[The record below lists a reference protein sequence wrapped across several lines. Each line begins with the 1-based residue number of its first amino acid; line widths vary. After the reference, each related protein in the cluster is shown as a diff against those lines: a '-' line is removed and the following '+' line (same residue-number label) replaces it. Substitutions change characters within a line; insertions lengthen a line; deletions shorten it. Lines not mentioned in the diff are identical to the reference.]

1 MAANTH
7 PLKEIAQTYVHDVT
21 RRYENEYTFIGPIPN
36 SETGHKYEIQ
46 TVDGREVG
54 YCIIYTGNDTI
65 PSQTRAKT
73 EHNRNTI
80 SVTWLG
86 INKEFLRKG
95 LGTVL
100 LLYGICD
107 LYIRNPVYTHVTLD
121 DDTSDVHS
129 PLDPNHIYRRLGFE
143 LRNGMQELSNNGKT
157 SMGAILGPERIT
169 TIAHMIGAIVPKMI
183 RRLETSKKAGGTRH
197 KIRRK
202 YTKKCNNR
210 KKSIRYT
217 SRRK

>member
-7 PLKEIAQTYVHDVT
+7 PLKEIAQWYVHAVT
-21 RRYENEYTFIGPIPN
+21 RRYENEYTFIESNLN

-54 YCIIYTGNDTI
+54 NCIIYTGNDTI

-86 INKEFLRKG
+86 INNEFLRKG

-100 LLYGICD
+100 LLYGICK
-107 LYIRNPVYTHVTLD
+107 LYIRNPVYTYVTLD
-121 DDTSDVHS
+121 DDTSGVHS
-129 PLDPNHIYRRLGFE
+129 PHDRNHIYTRLGFV
-143 LRNGMQELSNNGKT
+143 LRNGMLELSNNGKT
-157 SMGAILGPERIT
+157 PKGAIQGPERIT

-183 RRLETSKKAGGTRH
+183 TRLETSKKEGGTRH